1 MPHYETPYWYA
12 VYTRPNQEKKV
23 AEQMA
28 LKGMVVYCPL
38 QKVLRQWSDRK
49 KVLEVPAFKGY
60 VFVQIHDEIRW
71 QVLATQGVLNFV
83 CHNGKPAR
91 IPPSEIDTVRRFF
104 QDLESSV
111 LDETD
116 IRVSDVARVYS
127 GVLMGLEGQVV
138 DIQHRYAI
146 LSIPTLGL
154 QMQVKVPKE
163 NVQLVK
169 RSGTE
174 G

>member
-1 MPHYETPYWYA
+1 MSHPDTPYWYA
-12 VYTRPNQEKKV
+12 VYIRPNQEKKV
-23 AEQMA
+23 AELLA
-28 LKGMVVYCPL
+28 NKGMVAYCPL
-38 QKVLRQWSDRK
+38 QRVLRQWSDRK

-91 IPPSEIDTVRRFF
+91 IPPREIETVRLFF
-104 QDLESSV
+104 QDMESRV
-111 LDETD
+111 VDETD
-116 IRVSDVARVYS
+116 IRISDVARVYS
-127 GVLMGLEGQVV
+127 GVLMGMEGRVV

-146 LSIPTLGL
+146 LSIPSLGL

-163 NVQLVK
+163 QVEVVR
-169 RSGTE
+169 RSGTM
-174 G
+174 